1 MELFD
6 VWFKELRWVQDILHV
21 RWYASGPGKW

>member
-21 RWYASGPGKW
+21 RVVHARAR